1 MRRTVQPYDLSHFS
15 LNALAE
21 GFKRNSYKLPRKV
34 RRFLQP
40 RMAAYSGRPRMMQAI
55 TTLASIIGRFHTGER
70 NFVER
75 GCGIGREGAGFVLCR
90 RGLTGPNGFQNLTE
104 ALVREAIRFLIEI
117 GFIERITPKGELV
130 EVRTP
135 KNSTTGLGY
144 FRYGPKAKKDA
155 LGRIRAPAVL
165 YRLGAATRSLFAK
178 TLRPHQTQD
187 AALIKEPVWSS
198 SRNILSPDAATSV
211 AGMNTGCA
219 PFDVA
224 GHDPADPRFDYARPD
239 PMKDPFSRPRFTPQ
253 QRQEAEALLESLKPK
268 PMKLSAAAMG
278 IFRRP
283 VAK

>member
-1 MRRTVQPYDLSHFS
+1 MRREVRPYDLEKFS
-15 LNALAE
+15 LNALKE
-21 GFKRNSYKLPRKV
+21 GFRRGGYMLPRKV
-34 RRFLQP
+34 RRFLQRP
-40 RMAAYSGRPRMMQAI
+40 LAAFSGRPRMMQAVQ
-55 TTLASIIGRFHTGER
+55 TLASIIGRFHTGER

-90 RGLTGPNGFQNLTE
+90 RGLTGPNGFVNLTE
-104 ALVREAIRFLIEI
+104 ALVREAIRFLLEI
-117 GFIERITPKGELV
+117 GFIERISPKGDLV
-130 EVRTP
+130 EVRAP

-165 YRLGAATRSLFAK
+165 YRLGSATRTLFAK
-178 TLRPHQTQD
+178 TLRPHQTQN
-187 AALIKEPVWSS
+187 AALVKEPVWSS
-198 SRNILSPDAATSV
+198 PGNILSPDAATSV
-211 AGMNTGCA
+211 AGKHTGCA

-253 QRQEAEALLESLKPK
+253 QRQQAEAQLESLKPK
-268 PMKLSAAAMG
+268 PMKLSAAALG
-278 IFRRP
+278 IFKRP